1 MISSQTP
8 GEPVKPKYDLQFN
21 VKALKEWEKLDSSI
35 RLQFAKKLKERLE
48 QPRVAADKLRDMPD
62 CYKIKLRASGFRLV
76 YEVVD
81 EHVIITVISVGKRE
95 KGKVYGSASIRLS

>member
-21 VKALKEWEKLDSSI
+21 VKALKEWERLDSSI

-95 KGKVYGSASIRLS
+95 KGKVYGSASSRLS